1 MHNIVFFS
9 IVGFFV
15 CLFVFCPMK
24 SIFLCKFYLF
34 FHTGVRSV
42 AAEKNQLETRV
53 RDLTTEK
60 SQLDTRVR
68 DLTAEKKQLETR
80 VRDLTAEKSQLESR
94 FRGLNA
100 EKIQLESRFR
110 GLTAEKS
117 QLESRFRGLTAE
129 KSQLESRFRGLTAE
143 KSQLE
148 SRFRGLTA
156 EKSQLESRVRDLTA
170 EESQLETRVRDLTAE
185 KNQLINR
192 ESDLTAEKNQLRRD
206 FESLNNK
213 GPISF
218 FMSTERKSWSDSRQ
232 YCRDRGADLVIIN
245 TEEKQVSLCECLLM
259 NKRNHTYSFWIGLSD
274 REQEGNMKWVENSPL
289 KQGYTQRH
297 YPFLPCKFRAPGCP
311 RC

>member
-1 MHNIVFFS
+1 TIMESENIY
-9 IVGFFV
+9 I
-15 CLFVFCPMK
+15 
-24 SIFLCKFYLF
+24 
-34 FHTGVRSV
+34 RR
-42 AAEKNQLETRV
+42 N
-53 RDLTTEK
+53 
-60 SQLDTRVR
+60 
-68 DLTAEKKQLETR
+68 
-80 VRDLTAEKSQLESR
+80 
-94 FRGLNA
+94 
-100 EKIQLESRFR
+100 
-110 GLTAEKS
+110 
-117 QLESRFRGLTAE
+117 
-129 KSQLESRFRGLTAE
+129 
-143 KSQLE
+143 

-245 TEEKQVSLCECLLM
+245 TEEKQVSLFSE
-259 NKRNHTYSFWIGLSD
+259 RVWIGLSD

-289 KQGYTQRH
+289 KQGYTRH
-297 YPFLPCKFRAPGCP
+297 YPVLPNSANFEPQDAPVAEKKVLELRWDGSRETSWVIHVYIIKQRFKLQSEHHWP
-311 RC
+311 QALGLLSQRIFIYIAYFIL